1 MILPDV
7 NILVYVYRQD
17 AAEHGRYRSWFER
30 MLTGDEPIGLADA
43 VLSSVVR
50 IVTHRGIFRPPSP
63 IEDALGFVEDL
74 FAQPVAIRL
83 NPGARHWGIFAR
95 LCREI
100 GATGNLVPAAFL
112 AALAL
117 EHGCE
122 LVTNDA
128 DFARFKGLRWRHPLA

>member
-7 NILVYVYRQD
+7 NVLVYAFR
-17 AAEHGRYRSWFER
+17 AESRDHERYRGW
-30 MLTGDEPIGLADA
+30 LQGLANGEEAYA
-43 VLSSVVR
+43 VASMVLGSFIRVVTNSR
-50 IVTHRGIFRPPSP
+50 IFRPPSSLELALQFAERLLMPSHCIP
-63 IEDALGFVEDL
+63 I
-74 FAQPVAIRL
+74 
-83 NPGARHWGIFAR
+83 NPGARHWGIFTR

-100 GATGNLVPAAFL
+100 GATGNLVPDAFL

-128 DFARFKGLRWRHPLA
+128 DFARFRGLRWRHPLA